1 MAKCAKCGQSA
12 AWNAPMGLCD
22 NCQRE
27 RQQLAQQRLEVH
39 ATRGAN
45 PGLIAV
51 DPEDRIL
58 DNAWTLLISSGIE
71 TGVRAQ
77 TGTVTL
83 ALRND
88 ALEVWG
94 TDDLGNF
101 EAIRL
106 LRDEIIEIEI
116 GGGEFVTSGGG
127 VIGGGIRAGRCGYR
141 DGRGLDH
148 QRADYPHIAEPDC
161 TDRYDQSRAGGAD
174 IDQPRGTGLQ
184 GAAGAGVRRC
194 RAQHVRFPCAPLG
207 VRCLTFRS

>member
-127 VIGGGIRAGRCGYR
+127 VIGGGFGLEGAAIGMAAASIINALTTRTSQNPIVLTVMTS
-141 DGRGLDH
+141 RGLV
-148 QRADYPHIAEPDC
+148 AL
-161 TDRYDQSRAGGAD
+161 TS
-174 IDQPRGTGLQ
+174 TS
-184 GAAGAGVRRC
+184 
-194 RAQHVRFPCAPLG
+194 LG
-207 VRCLTFRS
+207 VLDCKGLLAPVFADAVRNTSGSLAPR